1 MTPAGSVGATIEL
14 VSTPPLD
21 AFAIVED
28 GPGVGMRLIPNV
40 GDGAT
45 AAEPALVSGV
55 AAAFGRPEPAP
66 GDRSAEKDQH
76 TIPTIRAHAP
86 AVIPSHKMSPAK
98 LSRRS
103 STIEAA
109 SIGMSTL
116 ARLSSVGNTGVLI
129 KFH

>member
-1 MTPAGSVGATIEL
+1 LTLAGSVGITIEL

-55 AAAFGRPEPAP
+55 GGGVRTAGAG
-66 GDRSAEKDQH
+66 
-76 TIPTIRAHAP
+76 
-86 AVIPSHKMSPAK
+86 
-98 LSRRS
+98 
-103 STIEAA
+103 
-109 SIGMSTL
+109 
-116 ARLSSVGNTGVLI
+116 AR
-129 KFH
+129 